1 MIKIW
6 HTSEKNKI
14 KISEKAMQ
22 NRALD
27 GMEIIWL
34 NPSAK
39 EDKKK
44 PVEVSKRMVK
54 YQYIFEA
61 LDMVSLIGCNSKE
74 RMVR

>member
-1 MIKIW
+1 
-6 HTSEKNKI
+6 
-14 KISEKAMQ
+14 
-22 NRALD
+22 
-27 GMEIIWL
+27 MEIIWL

>member
-22 NRALD
+22 AKSLD

-34 NPSAK
+34 DP
-39 EDKKK
+39 
-44 PVEVSKRMVK
+44 
-54 YQYIFEA
+54 
-61 LDMVSLIGCNSKE
+61 
-74 RMVR
+74 